1 MKALKCDPTNFA
13 AWQYVVLSDGPLQEV
28 DSLKKHSLQALQFY
42 PTQPVFYWFAG
53 VSHAYNKQDEE
64 AISYFEK
71 GRKFVVEKKLLADF
85 DSYLG
90 DLYHAVGEAEKSY
103 QAYDR
108 VLNFDP
114 DNALVLNNYAY
125 YLSLQG
131 LELDKALQM
140 ATHAIELDPKSI
152 YYADTYAWVLYKLGR
167 YQDAEK
173 AMKKCLDMDKNPS
186 GSNYEHY
193 GDILFKL
200 GKTADAVTYWDKA
213 AKAGG
218 GSKFLEQ
225 KLNDKTLYE

>member
-1 MKALKCDPTNFA
+1 
-13 AWQYVVLSDGPLQEV
+13 
-28 DSLKKHSLQALQFY
+28 
-42 PTQPVFYWFAG
+42 
-53 VSHAYNKQDEE
+53 
-64 AISYFEK
+64 
-71 GRKFVVEKKLLADF
+71 
-85 DSYLG
+85 
-90 DLYHAVGEAEKSY
+90 
-103 QAYDR
+103 

-125 YLSLQG
+125 YLSMQG